1 MTRPAVKR
9 EDGFTLIEL
18 LLVMLI
24 LGVLAGITLPAY
36 IGQRAKGQ
44 DAGAKSDSRAMLS
57 QVEAC
62 ETTTSDYGQCESG
75 DTALDDG
82 GLPASVTAVAVA
94 GGYDITATSHSGNTF
109 YIRRR
114 NGVVTRSCSDAGS
127 VKGGCDAGSW

>member
-1 MTRPAVKR
+1 MTPTALER

-24 LGVLAGITLPAY
+24 LGVLAAITLPAY
-36 IGQRAKGQ
+36 VGQRAKGQ
-44 DAGAKSDSRAMLS
+44 DAGAKSDARAMVS

-62 ETTTSDYGQCESG
+62 ETSTFDYSECESG

-109 YIRRR
+109 FIRRR
-114 NGVVTRSCSDAGS
+114 GGVVTRDCDDSGS
-127 VKGGCDAGSW
+127 AKGGCDAGSW

>member
-1 MTRPAVKR
+1 MTRPALKR

-18 LLVMLI
+18 LLVMVI
-24 LGVLAGITLPAY
+24 LGVLAAVTWPAY

-44 DAGAKSDSRAMLS
+44 DAGAKSDARSMLE

-62 ETTTSDYGQCESG
+62 ETTTSDYAECESG
-75 DTALDDG
+75 DSQLDDG
-82 GLPASVTAVAVA
+82 GLPTSVTAVAVV

-109 YIRRR
+109 FIRRR

-127 VKGGCDAGSW
+127 AKGGCNAGSW